1 MMMNGSEGSRK
12 NCINCTCRSPLFN
25 FLSDSELELIEKNKI
40 SVLFKKGETIRKQ
53 GTFMTHVLSVNHGL
67 AKVYL
72 EGVNDT
78 NTILRI
84 IKPTTFIGGPG
95 IYADHIHHFSVSAL
109 INTMVCFID
118 LQVFKE
124 IIDTNNK
131 FANEF
136 LKDFSLNVISIYNR
150 LINLTNKQMP
160 GKMADTLIYL
170 FDEIF
175 QDQKF
180 TLYLSKQDFADLSG
194 MSKESAIKVLREF
207 QNEGIIQITN
217 TEIELL
223 DPEALRKIS
232 RVG

>member
-1 MMMNGSEGSRK
+1 MINFNDPSSR
-12 NCINCTCRSPLFN
+12 NCSNCCFRSPLFN
-25 FLSDSELELIEKNKI
+25 YLGEAELELVQKNKI
-40 SVLFKKGETIRKQ
+40 SVLFKKGEIIRKQ
-53 GTFMTHVLSVNHGL
+53 GTFMTHVLSVNSGL

-78 NTILRI
+78 NMILRI
-84 IKPTTFIGGPG
+84 LKPTTFIGGPG
-95 IYADHIHHFSVSAL
+95 IYADQIHHFSVSAL
-109 INTMVCFID
+109 VDTIVCFID
-118 LQVFKE
+118 LQVFKV
-124 IIDTNNK
+124 IIDTNK
-131 FANEF
+131 EFAHEF
-136 LKDFSLNVISIYNR
+136 LKDFSLNVISVYQR
-150 LINLTNKQMP
+150 LVNLTNKQMP
-160 GKMADTLIYL
+160 GRMADTLIYL

-175 QDQKF
+175 QNRKVN
-180 TLYLSKQDFADLSG
+180 LLLSKQDFADLSG